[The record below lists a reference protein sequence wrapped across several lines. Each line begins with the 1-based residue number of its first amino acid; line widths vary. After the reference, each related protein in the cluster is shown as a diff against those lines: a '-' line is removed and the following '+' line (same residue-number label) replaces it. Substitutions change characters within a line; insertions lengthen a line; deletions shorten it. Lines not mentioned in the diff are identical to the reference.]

1 MRALLFSA
9 TVLVVLS
16 TVALDAEAQRRRRPA
31 ETGEGTLTIQ
41 SSQPDAEVLVD
52 EEVVGV
58 TPLDPL
64 RLPAGSHTVR
74 VRRPGFTEFSEVV
87 TIRPGQNVQVMAD
100 LLALSMVLTVRTQPD
115 EARVFVDGA
124 FRGTTPIELELI
136 EGEHSVRIT
145 HPTHREV
152 IRSVTAVAG
161 QTNLLDV
168 ELEPLPVGETG
179 PRPVQWYEEPA
190 IWVGIGAGVAAIAVA
205 VAIGIVLGQGGSQLQ
220 SFCPADADCLIVE
233 PLDWRW

>member
-1 MRALLFSA
+1 VRPLVVTA

-16 TVALDAEAQRRRRPA
+16 TVVAGAEAQRRRREPA
-31 ETGEGTLTIQ
+31 LGLLTIQ
-41 SSQPDAEVLVD
+41 SSQSDAEVLVD

-58 TPLDPL
+58 TPLDPI
-64 RLPAGSHTVR
+64 RVSAGSHTVR

-87 TIRPGQNVQVMAD
+87 EVRPGQNVQLSVD

-115 EARVFVDGA
+115 QARVFVDGA
-124 FRGTTPIELELI
+124 YRGTSPIEVELI

-152 IRSVTAVAG
+152 IRTVTAIPGRTDV
-161 QTNLLDV
+161 LSV
-168 ELEPLPVGETG
+168 ELEALPAGETG
-179 PRPVQWYEEPA
+179 PRSIEWFEEPLVW
-190 IWVGIGAGVAAIAVA
+190 IGVGSGIAVIAVA
-205 VAIGIVLGQGGSQLQ
+205 VALGIVLGQGGSQLA
-220 SFCPADADCLIVE
+220 SFCSAESDCIIVE